1 MKALHKLNAPLKN
14 YAWGSAEFIPKVLGN
29 APQPGVPV
37 AEMWLGA
44 HPSDSSILAESGLSL
59 RELIA
64 SDPKASLGRGAA
76 LAEGELPFLLKVLA
90 ADEPLS
96 LQAHP
101 SAAQAKLG
109 FERENSL
116 GLPLDSP
123 LRNYRDPLPKPEL
136 LCALTPFKAMCGFR
150 PAGQIAKNLK
160 DAGIDGF
167 LRKYGVFERHPS
179 PRSFADLGMELLN
192 LGKQQL
198 EQALHSLDA
207 ALQGETLD
215 PAIRDCIAELRS
227 RHPGD
232 RGLLAPLYLNV
243 FLLEPGEALFLEAGV
258 LHAYLEGAGIEIMGN
273 SDNVLRGGL
282 TPKHIDSLE
291 LTRIL
296 DFRPYPGGILR
307 PQKIGPGVEAYHTAA
322 QEFELRRI
330 DLHGCG
336 LALKMNDAPM
346 ILLCEEGSATL
357 STEAESLE
365 LGKGESAFV
374 AASLERLEL
383 EGKGRLW
390 LASLPQGEVLK

>member
-1 MKALHKLNAPLKN
+1 MKTLHKLNAPLKN
-14 YAWGSAEFIPKVLGN
+14 YAWGSTKFIPELLGKTPE
-29 APQPGVPV
+29 ADLPV

-44 HPSDSSILAESGLSL
+44 HPSDSSILAESGQSL

-64 SDPKASLGRGAA
+64 SDPKASLGRGTA

-90 ADEPLS
+90 AAEPLS

-116 GLPLDSP
+116 AMPLDSP

-150 PAGQIAKNLK
+150 GAQEIAKNLK
-160 DAGIDGF
+160 DAGIDAI
-167 LRKYGVFERHPS
+167 LRKYGVFERHPN

-192 LGKQQL
+192 LGEEQL
-198 EQALHSLDA
+198 DRALASLDM
-207 ALQGETLD
+207 ALQGDALD
-215 PAIRDCIAELRS
+215 SLTRDCILELRS

-243 FLLEPGEALFLEAGV
+243 FLLQPGEALFLEAGV

-296 DFRPYPGGILR
+296 DFRPYTGGILK
-307 PQKIGPGVEAYHTAA
+307 PQNIGPGVQAYPTAA
-322 QEFELRRI
+322 QEFELRR
-330 DLHGCG
+330 LHLDGFE
-336 LALKMNDAPM
+336 LALKMNDAPA
-346 ILLCEEGSATL
+346 ILLCDEGSASL
-357 STEAESLE
+357 KAKAESLQ
-365 LGKGESAFV
+365 LAKGESAFM
-374 AASLERLEL
+374 AASAKRLEL
-383 EGKGRLW
+383 KGKGRLW
-390 LASLPQGEVLK
+390 LATLPQMEV